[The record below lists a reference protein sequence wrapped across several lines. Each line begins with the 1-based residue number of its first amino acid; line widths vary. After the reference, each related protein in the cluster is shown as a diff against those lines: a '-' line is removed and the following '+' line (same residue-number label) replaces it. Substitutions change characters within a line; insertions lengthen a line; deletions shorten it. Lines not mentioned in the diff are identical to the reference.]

1 MWSFAR
7 SAVRA
12 YRASLVGSF
21 LIVVSAAALLT
32 ANGVLVESGLRGNA
46 PLLATVAGSFAGTAI
61 LVVELVVASTFASAL
76 RQRNAQF
83 ALLRAVGATPRQVR
97 SMVTAEVVIVFALA
111 APLGAIPGLFASYLL
126 LPSLVAGGVVPS
138 GLDLVISPLPVIGAL
153 LLLFP
158 TALIAARLAT
168 RKITRVSPTEA
179 VRDGSAES
187 SELSAARRI
196 TAIVL
201 LVLGL
206 GVAGTPFIV
215 PGTVGSAAG
224 AVSAFL
230 LLAAAALAGPALV
243 GAIARRAARA
253 TRSSSNAAAMLALVN
268 TRGFSRRLTAAIIP
282 LALFLALGT
291 VQTGVNAT
299 VVDAS
304 GMQLRAGLGSDVT
317 IITSPNGV
325 TDEQA
330 EAVASTPGID
340 AVVASSTVLA
350 EVKVEGGNAPD
361 DLSWEQTGLRAV
373 TGSTSGLVDV
383 GVTAGSL
390 DDLTGANTI
399 AVSGDSQ
406 FGTRKG
412 VGDTVELRFEGGT
425 EISRTIVAVYDRGLG
440 FGDYILDESSLPA
453 LNRPAVADQLFA
465 LGSADLASLGL
476 QAMSVDDYVKNI
488 AAGAASQQQLGAIL
502 LFVLIFFIA
511 TAAANTL
518 AMLTSAR
525 KPEFA
530 LLRRIGTTRS
540 QLTGMISIE
549 SVFVMVTALVI
560 GTLSV
565 VPALVGVNYGLLGVF
580 SLAIDWPVYAVLAG
594 AVVLIAVVGML
605 VPATTATRGRA

>member
-406 FGTRKG
+406 FGTGKG
-412 VGDTVELRFEGGT
+412 VGDTVELRFDGGT